1 MKQQCHT
8 ITKNQ
13 NVSSP
18 DLQTAISKE
27 TRVGKYGRIIKVKHT
42 FLLRSSNVWKL
53 NWKAFLLARQYTC
66 PVFPWIHLFNV
77 CAIIFSIFNTSTLRV
92 DDANNFPF
100 PLQQQKEAKI
110 RKKKKKKWIGMEARV
125 EIHSNCRGIQ
135 RHNNAIA
142 RTYTRLH
149 CERLYFISCCILL
162 LTPLLVGPNGRSGR
176 PGWAGSNRVMPLDD
190 WMHGSWLRMPGIRY
204 IHIYMSPS
212 VDMLGKAINKGE
224 LDWISRGF
232 GI

>member
-18 DLQTAISKE
+18 DLQAAISKE

-110 RKKKKKKWIGMEARV
+110 RKKKKSGLVWK
-125 EIHSNCRGIQ
+125 RGWKFIQ
-135 RHNNAIA
+135 TAGESSAI
-142 RTYTRLH
+142 
-149 CERLYFISCCILL
+149 I
-162 LTPLLVGPNGRSGR
+162 
-176 PGWAGSNRVMPLDD
+176 MPLPELTHDCIASVYISFPVAFYCWLHYWWGQTDGQDD
-190 WMHGSWLRMPGIRY
+190 QDGQDLIALCHWMTGCMARDCGCQ
-204 IHIYMSPS
+204 
-212 VDMLGKAINKGE
+212 
-224 LDWISRGF
+224 GF
-232 GI
+232 GIFIYICHLALIC